1 MLNQIATWVALIIE
15 TIVLTLGYPGIAL
28 VMLIENLFPPIP
40 SELVMPFAGFLAA
53 QGKMDFTLVII
64 SGTIGAVL
72 GAIALYYIGMWADEM
87 IIRRFVRRWG
97 KWFTI
102 SETELNIALTFF
114 MRRGEAV
121 VFFGRLIPLIRSL
134 ISIPAGMRRMN
145 FGRFLLFTSI
155 GTSLWNLALTLAGS
169 VLGANWKHVL
179 SFLGTYQNVTVV
191 VLGLG
196 VLGFMGWRLWQK
208 RSKLM
213 S

>member
-1 MLNQIATWVALIIE
+1 MLNQIATWVALFIENII
-15 TIVLTLGYPGIAL
+15 LTLGYPGIAL

-53 QGKMDFTLVII
+53 QGKMDFTLVLV

-72 GAIALYYIGMWADEM
+72 GAIALYYIGVWADEA

-97 KWFTI
+97 KWLTI

-145 FGRFLLFTSI
+145 FARFLLFTSI

-169 VLGANWKHVL
+169 ILGANWKSVL
-179 SFLGTYQNVTVV
+179 NFLGTYQNVTVV
-191 VLGLG
+191 ALGLAI
-196 VLGFMGWRLWQK
+196 VGFIGWRLWQQ
-208 RSKLM
+208 RGKLA
-213 S
+213 

>member
-1 MLNQIATWVALIIE
+1 MNKNIKSAKFRNPVYLSMLNQIATWVALVIE
-15 TIVLTLGYPGIAL
+15 SIVLTLGYPGIAL

-53 QGKMDFTLVII
+53 QGKLDFTLVMV

-72 GAIALYYIGMWADEM
+72 GAIALYYIGVWADEA

-97 KWFTI
+97 KWLTI

-145 FGRFLLFTSI
+145 FARFLLFTSI

-169 VLGANWKHVL
+169 ILGANWKSVL
-179 SFLGTYQNVTVV
+179 NFLGTCLLYT
-191 VLGLG
+191 
-196 VLGFMGWRLWQK
+196 
-208 RSKLM
+208 S
-213 S
+213 

>member
-1 MLNQIATWVALIIE
+1 MLNQIATWVALMIE

-72 GAIALYYIGMWADEM
+72 GAIGLYYIGMWADET

-102 SETELNIALTFF
+102 SETELNIALAFF

-155 GTSLWNLALTLAGS
+155 GTLLWNLALTLAGS
-169 VLGANWKHVL
+169 VLGANWKQIL
-179 SFLGTYQNVTVV
+179 SFLGTYQNVTVA

-196 VLGFMGWRLWQK
+196 VLGFIGWRLWQK
-208 RSKLM
+208 RSKLI

>member
-72 GAIALYYIGMWADEM
+72 GAIGLYYIGMWADET

-97 KWFTI
+97 
-102 SETELNIALTFF
+102 
-114 MRRGEAV
+114 AV

-169 VLGANWKHVL
+169 VLGANWKYVL
-179 SFLGTYQNVTVV
+179 SFLGTYQNVTVM

-196 VLGFMGWRLWQK
+196 VLGFIGWRLWQK
-208 RSKLM
+208 RSKLI

>member
-72 GAIALYYIGMWADEM
+72 GAIGLYYIGMWADET
-87 IIRRFVRRWG
+87 IIRRFWRRWR

-102 SETELNIALTFF
+102 SETELNIALTFV

-169 VLGANWKHVL
+169 VLGANWKYVL
-179 SFLGTYQNVTVV
+179 SFLGTYQNVTVM

-196 VLGFMGWRLWQK
+196 VLCFIGWRLWQK
-208 RSKLM
+208 RSKLI

>member
-72 GAIALYYIGMWADEM
+72 GAIGLYYIGMWADET

-179 SFLGTYQNVTVV
+179 SFLGTYQNVTVA

-196 VLGFMGWRLWQK
+196 VLGFIGWRLWQK
-208 RSKLM
+208 RSKLI

>member
-72 GAIALYYIGMWADEM
+72 GAIALYYFGMWADET

-169 VLGANWKHVL
+169 VLGANWKYVL
-179 SFLGTYQNVTVV
+179 SFLGTYQNVTVA

-196 VLGFMGWRLWQK
+196 VLGFIGWRLWQK
-208 RSKLM
+208 RSKLI

>member
-1 MLNQIATWVALIIE
+1 MLNQIATWVALMIE

-72 GAIALYYIGMWADEM
+72 GAIALYYVGMWADET

-155 GTSLWNLALTLAGS
+155 GTLLWNLALTLAGS
-169 VLGANWKHVL
+169 VLGANWKQIL
-179 SFLGTYQNVTVV
+179 SFLGTYQNVTVA

-196 VLGFMGWRLWQK
+196 VLGFIGWRLWQK

>member
-72 GAIALYYIGMWADEM
+72 GAIALYYIGMWADET

-179 SFLGTYQNVTVV
+179 SFLGTYQNVTVM

-196 VLGFMGWRLWQK
+196 VLCFIGWRLWQK
-208 RSKLM
+208 RSKLI

>member
-1 MLNQIATWVALIIE
+1 MLNQIATWVALMIE

-72 GAIALYYIGMWADEM
+72 GAIALYYVGMWADET

-155 GTSLWNLALTLAGS
+155 GTSFWNLALTLAGS

-179 SFLGTYQNVTVV
+179 SFLGTYQNVTVM

-196 VLGFMGWRLWQK
+196 VLCFIGWRLWQK
-208 RSKLM
+208 RSKLI

>member
-1 MLNQIATWVALIIE
+1 MLNQIATWVALMIE

-72 GAIALYYIGMWADEM
+72 GAIALYYVGMWADET

-155 GTSLWNLALTLAGS
+155 GTLLWNLALTLAGS
-169 VLGANWKHVL
+169 VLGANWKQIL
-179 SFLGTYQNVTVV
+179 SFLGTYQNVTVA

-196 VLGFMGWRLWQK
+196 VLGFIGWRLWQK
-208 RSKLM
+208 RSKLI